1 MDMTTDT
8 HSEAGVLAINGGS
21 SSLRFALFRAVQPLT
36 RVLTGKFDRVG
47 LPKATLSATDLV
59 TGKKWQRGVELPN
72 HAACVP
78 LLWGLLAE
86 EIKIPVRVISHRIVH
101 GGMRFREPQRVT
113 PELIAELRRISLFAP
128 QHLPAQI
135 TLLEEFARH
144 YPGVPQ
150 VACFDTAF
158 HRDMPRVAKLLPIP
172 RRYDEQ
178 GVQRYGFHGL
188 SYTYLMQELER
199 IAGAAAAKGRVILAH
214 LGNGASMAAVL
225 GGKSIDTTMGFTPAA
240 GLVMSTRTGD
250 IDPGLVSYLARSEEM
265 TAEQFNEMVNAKS
278 GLLGVSE
285 ISSDTREL
293 LAEEKDHVRAAE
305 ALALFCYQAR
315 KWIGALAA
323 VLNGL
328 DTLVF
333 SAGIGENS
341 PVIRARI
348 CEGLGFL
355 GLELDASANE
365 VNAPIIS
372 QVGSKVTVRVMPTDE
387 ELCLARAGLA
397 LMPSDAVQFSPQQT
411 NREGTTL

>member
-1 MDMTTDT
+1 MTTDT
-8 HSEAGVLAINGGS
+8 HSADGVLAINGGS
-21 SSLRFALFRAVQPLT
+21 SSLRFALFRAAQPLT

-47 LPKATLSATDLV
+47 LPEGTLSVTDLV
-59 TGKKWQRGVELPN
+59 TGGKWARALELRS

-78 LLWGLLAE
+78 LLWELLGQE
-86 EIKIPVRVISHRIVH
+86 SETLVRVISHRIVH
-101 GGMRFREPQRVT
+101 GGRRFREPQRVT

-135 TLLEEFARH
+135 ALLEEFARH
-144 YPGVPQ
+144 YPGVLQ

-158 HRDMPRVAKLLPIP
+158 HRDMPRVAKLMPIP

-188 SYTYLMQELER
+188 SYTYLMEELER
-199 IAGAAAAKGRVILAH
+199 IAGASAAKGRVILAH

-225 GGKSIDTTMGFTPAA
+225 EGRSLDTTMGFTPAA

-250 IDPGLVSYLARSEEM
+250 IDPGLVSYLARSERM

-285 ISSDTREL
+285 LSSDTREL
-293 LAEEKDHVRAAE
+293 LALEKDDVRAAE

-315 KWIGALAA
+315 KWIGALAT
-323 VLNGL
+323 VLEGL

-365 VNAPIIS
+365 ANAPIIS
-372 QVGSKVTVRVMPTDE
+372 QTGSKVTVRVIPTDE
-387 ELCLARAGLA
+387 ELGLARAGIA
-397 LMPSDAVQFSPQQT
+397 LRQPEATQFSAQQA
-411 NREGTTL
+411 N

>member
-1 MDMTTDT
+1 MITNT
-8 HSEAGVLAINGGS
+8 HSEQGVLAVNGGS
-21 SSLRFALFRAVQPLT
+21 SSLRFALFRPGEPLT

-47 LPKATLSATDLV
+47 LPKATLSVTDVAT
-59 TGKKWQRGVELPN
+59 GRKSQRELELRD

-78 LLWGLLAE
+78 PLWQLLADE
-86 EIKIPVRVISHRIVH
+86 SEISVRVISHRIVH
-101 GGMRFREPQRVT
+101 GGMRFREPQPVT
-113 PELIAELRRISLFAP
+113 LELIAELRRIRLFAP

-135 TLLEEFARH
+135 ALLEEIALH
-144 YPGVPQ
+144 YPGVLQ

-158 HRDMPRVAKLLPIP
+158 HRDMPRVAKLMPIP
-172 RRYDEQ
+172 RRYEEQ

-199 IAGAAAAKGRVILAH
+199 VVGATAASGRVILAH

-225 GGKSIDTTMGFTPAA
+225 GGRSLDTTMGFTPAA

-250 IDPGLVSYLARSEEM
+250 IDPGLVSYLARSEGM
-265 TAEQFNEMVNAKS
+265 TADQFNEMANAKS

-285 ISSDTREL
+285 ISSDVREL
-293 LAEEKDHVRAAE
+293 LAREKDDVRAAE

-333 SAGIGENS
+333 SAGIGENA

-348 CEGLGFL
+348 CGGLGFL

-365 VNAPIIS
+365 ANAPIIS
-372 QVGSKVTVRVMPTDE
+372 QVGSKVTVRVIPTDE
-387 ELCLARAGLA
+387 ELCLARAGIA
-397 LMPSDAVQFSPQQT
+397 LMQSEAVPFSPPQT
-411 NREGTTL
+411 HRKGIIL